1 MLRVTKSRLILFVL
15 ICLVFAGGYRYLQP
29 LPLVKAT
36 ATETSLP
43 QRVQNV
49 ELPWPGYG
57 HSAVGA
63 IGYGLLNSSNQA
75 RPAPMASTA
84 KVMTALAVLDKKPL
98 KVGQQGPLITIT
110 NEDVA
115 ALKQAQSRG
124 ESVLVVNAGEQLSE
138 NEALQALLI
147 PSANNVAAIL
157 ANWAFGSTDNYLSY
171 VNQKAKSLGMKNTNF
186 ADASGFSPDTT
197 STANDL
203 IMLGL
208 VAMKDPII
216 SSIVNQTEAD
226 LPIAGKVKN
235 VNWLLGN
242 EGIVGIKTGNSDQA
256 GGCFLLAAKRTIGGQ
271 PITILTAVMSAPD
284 LTSAM
289 TEAKSLLLASDKGFA
304 VTIDNF
310 SGTYNAKWGARA
322 AISQK
327 NTSVLTWN
335 GAPTKITAS
344 LRDLP
349 AGAKKGTPAGT
360 VTIKNGAFSKSESV
374 FLSEDIK
381 TPSVFWR
388 IFHR

>member
-1 MLRVTKSRLILFVL
+1 M
-15 ICLVFAGGYRYLQP
+15 QP

-36 ATETSLP
+36 ANEAP
-43 QRVQNV
+43 QSQSVQDV

-63 IGYGLLNSSNQA
+63 VDYGLLNSSNQA
-75 RPAPMASTA
+75 HPAPMASTA

-98 KVGQQGPLITIT
+98 KVGQQGPLITIS

-115 ALKQAQSRG
+115 ALKQAQSQG
-124 ESVLVVNAGEQLSE
+124 ESVLVVNAGEQLTE
-138 NEALQALLI
+138 TQALQALLI

-157 ANWAFGSTDNYLSY
+157 ANWAFGSTDSYLSY
-171 VNQKAKSLGMKNTNF
+171 VNQKAKSIGMKNTNF

-208 VAMKDPII
+208 AAMKDPII

-226 LPIAGKVKN
+226 LPISGKVKN
-235 VNWLLGN
+235 VNGLLGN
-242 EGIVGIKTGNSDQA
+242 EGIIGIKTGNTAEA

-271 PITILTAVMSAPD
+271 PVTVLTAVMSAPD

-289 TEAKSLLLASDKGFA
+289 TEARTLLLASDKSFA
-304 VTIDNF
+304 VTADNF
-310 SGTYNAKWGARA
+310 SGTYSAKWGARA

-327 NTSVLTWN
+327 NISALTWN
-335 GAPTKITAS
+335 GTTTTINARLT
-344 LRDLP
+344 DLP

-360 VTIKNGAFSKSESV
+360 VTIKNGSFSKTEPV

-381 TPSVFWR
+381 KPSAFWR
-388 IFHR
+388 IFH